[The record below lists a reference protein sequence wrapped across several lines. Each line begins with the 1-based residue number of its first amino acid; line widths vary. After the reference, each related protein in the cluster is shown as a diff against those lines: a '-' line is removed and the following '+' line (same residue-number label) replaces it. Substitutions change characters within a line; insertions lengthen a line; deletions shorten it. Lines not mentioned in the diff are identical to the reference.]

1 MTQYQGEKQYGR
13 KRLPRRSKNHLAA
26 NSVATR
32 DAKVNTDYLQYLVG
46 NLEFFTL
53 IRKCGNNDIL
63 GYIRVNYYP
72 QIFEIRDVL
81 QQEKKLSWKMGV
93 E

>member
-1 MTQYQGEKQYGR
+1 MQKLTQTISNVWWE
-13 KRLPRRSKNHLAA
+13 
-26 NSVATR
+26 
-32 DAKVNTDYLQYLVG
+32 

-53 IRKCGNNDIL
+53 IRECGNNDIL

-81 QQEKKLSWKMGV
+81 QQEKKLSWKIRV